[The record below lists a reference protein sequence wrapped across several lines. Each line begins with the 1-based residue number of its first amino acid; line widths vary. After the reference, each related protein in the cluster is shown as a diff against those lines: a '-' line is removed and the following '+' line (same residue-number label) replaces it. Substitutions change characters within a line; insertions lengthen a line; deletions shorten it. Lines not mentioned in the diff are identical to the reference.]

1 MAKCIMQCVEDVEPG
16 GSENDFILQLKVVFL
31 GTGVPGGVMNGR
43 GLDGS
48 GRVPCPINITNLA
61 QYVNN
66 VEDAML
72 AEAARLGVTGL
83 ARTDCLIMSY
93 QRGA

>member
-16 GSENDFILQLKVVFL
+16 SNENEFILQLNVVFL
-31 GTGVPGGVMNGR
+31 GTGVPGGVVSGP
-43 GLDGS
+43 GPDGS
-48 GRVPCPINITNLA
+48 GRVPCTINITQLA

-72 AEAARLGVTGL
+72 AEAVRLGVTGL
-83 ARTDCLIMSY
+83 GRADCLIMSY

>member
-1 MAKCIMQCVEDVEPG
+1 MAKCVMQCVEDVEPG
-16 GSENDFILQLKVVFL
+16 GSENEFILQLKIVFL
-31 GTGVPGGVMNGR
+31 GTGVPGGVVSGQ
-43 GLDGS
+43 GPDGS
-48 GRVPCPINITNLA
+48 GRVPCAMSITQLA

-83 ARTDCLIMSY
+83 ARTDCLILTY